1 MKVKKE
7 QKKGS
12 SLSKK
17 ADSKIGAKPV
27 AGTGGVVSDIAN
39 AKVSRR
45 TLLRGTATAVAVVGV
60 SSVAMKGMQF
70 QPVKEQ
76 SASSSSTTSSTSTPL
91 TTNTNTATL
100 PAPPPVLPTDPTAPR
115 TITLNVNNKNISVT
129 VEPRD
134 MLVDVLRDTM
144 GLIATKRPCNRME
157 CNACTVLIDGVP
169 HASCTI
175 MAIRTVGHSI
185 MTAALA
191 AADPVE
197 AALDQA
203 WVTADGGQCSYCGP
217 GYIMTATAL
226 LKTNPNPSVDDIKA
240 ACSGNLCRCGNYM
253 HIITAIQLAATNLA
267 AAKSGGA

>member
-12 SLSKK
+12 SLTKK
-17 ADSKIGAKPV
+17 ADSKTGAKPV
-27 AGTGGVVSDIAN
+27 AGSGGVVSDIAN

-76 SASSSSTTSSTSTPL
+76 SASSSSSTSTPL

-100 PAPPPVLPTDPTAPR
+100 PAPPPVLPTDPTSAR
-115 TITLNVNNKNISVT
+115 TIILNVNNKNISVT

-157 CNACTVLIDGVP
+157 CGACTVLIDGVR
-169 HASCTI
+169 HESCTI

-185 MTAALA
+185 TTAEIASG
-191 AADPVE
+191 DPVV

-203 WVTADGGQCSYCGP
+203 WVTADGGQCCYCGP
-217 GYIMTATAL
+217 GFVMAATAL

-240 ACSGNLCRCGNYM
+240 ATSGNLCRCGNYM

-267 AAKSGGA
+267 AASSGGA